1 MLVCA
6 RRIGGYSLSVRRFVV
21 PQVDLCGWGLMNEVD
36 SLEAIEAEFALTFTL
51 FVFSKILATF

>member
-1 MLVCA
+1 
-6 RRIGGYSLSVRRFVV
+6 
-21 PQVDLCGWGLMNEVD
+21 MNEVD